1 MLLMPDLI
9 YIFSK
14 YWKLIVI
21 ITALA
26 TLIAFLSSE
35 LSPKLYLSVTTVLPA
50 NSVTADKGRIFDN
63 NVENLYSD
71 VGTAD
76 ELDRIEGTAALD
88 TVYIATAKQ
97 LNLEEHYHI
106 NPSSESLFNAAQ
118 QLKRN
123 ADIKRSAYGELKIR
137 VWDRDKEMAATL
149 ANTILQ
155 NIQTIHQQIQSERN
169 RVILQKIQEDYL
181 TKENNYRLLNDSGS
195 GNRQLPSE
203 ILKQKQISILEQMQQ
218 DQKLIAQYQLAINTN
233 PEVLL
238 TVEKARPALWPDK
251 PKVMESTGIAFIISL
266 LFSILIAIYLN
277 SRKLVQ

>member
-9 YIFSK
+9 YIFSR

-26 TLIAFLSSE
+26 TLIAFLASE

-50 NSVTADKGRIFDN
+50 NSVTAYKGRIFDN

-137 VWDRDKEMAATL
+137 VWDRNKEMAATL

-181 TKENNYRLLNDSGS
+181 TKENNYRQLNDSGS
-195 GNRQLPSE
+195 GNRQLPPE
-203 ILKQKQISILEQMQQ
+203 IIKQKQTSILEQMQQ

-251 PKVMESTGIAFIISL
+251 PKVMETTGIAFIISL
-266 LFSILIAIYLN
+266 LLSILIAIYLN
-277 SRKLVQ
+277 SRKPVL

>member
-1 MLLMPDLI
+1 MPDLI

-14 YWKLIVI
+14 HWKLIVI
-21 ITALA
+21 ITLLS
-26 TLIAFLSSE
+26 TLIAFAAAE

-50 NSVTADKGRIFDN
+50 NSVTADKARIFDT

-88 TVYIATAKQ
+88 TVYIATAMQ
-97 LNLEEHYHI
+97 LNLEQHYHI
-106 NPSSESLFNAAQ
+106 HPTAESLFNAAQ
-118 QLKRN
+118 ILKKN
-123 ADIKRSAYGELKIR
+123 TDIRRSAYGELKIK
-137 VWDRDKEMAATL
+137 VWDKDKEMAAIL

-169 RVILQKIQEDYL
+169 RMILKKIQEDYL
-181 TKENNYRLLNDSGS
+181 IKEKSYLQLNDSGNKNS
-195 GNRQLPSE
+195 DQPDPL
-203 ILKQKQISILEQMQQ
+203 IKQKQNSILEQMQQ

-238 TVEKARPALWPDK
+238 TVEKARPAIWPDK
-251 PKVMESTGIAFIISL
+251 PKVLQTTGLAFIISL
-266 LFSILIAIYLN
+266 LFSSLIAVFLN
-277 SRKLVQ
+277 TRKPAL

>member
-1 MLLMPDLI
+1 MPDLI

-21 ITALA
+21 VTAIS
-26 TLIAFLSSE
+26 TLIAFIAST

-97 LNLEEHYHI
+97 LNLEQHYQI
-106 NPSSESLFNAAQ
+106 SPTSESLFNAAQ
-118 QLKRN
+118 QLKKN
-123 ADIKRSAYGELKIR
+123 AEIKRSAYGELKIR
-137 VWDRDKEMAATL
+137 VWDKDKEMAATL

-181 TKENNYRLLNDSGS
+181 TKENNYRQLNDSGS
-195 GNRQLPSE
+195 GNVKHLPE
-203 ILKQKQISILEQMQQ
+203 IIKQKQTSILEQMQQ

-251 PKVMESTGIAFIISL
+251 PKVMQTTGLAFIISL
-266 LFSILIAIYLN
+266 LFSILLAIYLN
-277 SRKLVQ
+277 SRKAVL

>member
-9 YIFSK
+9 YIFSR

-26 TLIAFLSSE
+26 TLIAFLASE

-137 VWDRDKEMAATL
+137 VWDRNKEMAATL

-181 TKENNYRLLNDSGS
+181 TKENNYRQLNDSGS
-195 GNRQLPSE
+195 GNRQLPPE
-203 ILKQKQISILEQMQQ
+203 IIKQKQTSILEQMQQ

-251 PKVMESTGIAFIISL
+251 PKVMETTGIAFIISL
-266 LFSILIAIYLN
+266 LLSILIAIYLN
-277 SRKLVQ
+277 SRKPVL

>member
-9 YIFSK
+9 YIFSR

-21 ITALA
+21 VTAIS
-26 TLIAFLSSE
+26 TLVAFLASE

-106 NPSSESLFNAAQ
+106 NPSSESLFNASQ
-118 QLKRN
+118 ELKKN

-137 VWDRDKEMAATL
+137 VWDRDKEMAAAL
-149 ANTILQ
+149 ANAILQ
-155 NIQTIHQQIQSERN
+155 NIQSIHQQIQSERN

-181 TKENNYRLLNDSGS
+181 TKENNYRQLADSGTS
-195 GNRQLPSE
+195 NNQLPAE
-203 ILKQKQISILEQMQQ
+203 IVKQ
-218 DQKLIAQYQLAINTN
+218 
-233 PEVLL
+233 
-238 TVEKARPALWPDK
+238 
-251 PKVMESTGIAFIISL
+251 
-266 LFSILIAIYLN
+266 
-277 SRKLVQ
+277 